1 MTPTVTKKGRTT
13 WSLGLGALVSGI
25 LGCSGDVAP
34 CREGEPCELEGQ
46 VQVATWWGTRFELF
60 TPFEILK
67 QSLRRTTD
75 LDAQL
80 AHRLQ
85 TKDKHT
91 EWVEQQLD
99 PLTTTHAP
107 VDVFSANNGDEV
119 LRWTACAA
127 SGLPPDVP
135 RLRGLTQPDL
145 GFSAFESGWIRDHF
159 PPEVMQTLECEG
171 ETYAL
176 PVGIHRIN
184 TLLYNKAMFRDAGY
198 AVDGSPGLPLP
209 RTLDELK
216 AAATAI
222 AARLPEATTGSDLVP
237 SVFAVAGREAW
248 TVSLFVIENLM
259 LSLADSAAQYRD
271 YWQGVR
277 CDEALLERTLHEFE
291 QLAQWFGN
299 SNLSASEALGR
310 VSSGQAA
317 MIVMGDWAAAEPD
330 PEDVGTIPFPGTERY
345 FVFSADV
352 FALPDIPSADPWKGL
367 AWLRAVT
374 GADTQREFSAAKS
387 ALSARTELEG
397 ELAPGGPNA
406 PEWVRS
412 LPAILPYGPDSA
424 FHELQNQLQ
433 IWLDAE
439 EKPPI
444 AQLIEYARGEYRKL
458 SHGTVS
464 CTPDDLDLGVP
475 R

>member
-1 MTPTVTKKGRTT
+1 
-13 WSLGLGALVSGI
+13 
-25 LGCSGDVAP
+25 
-34 CREGEPCELEGQ
+34 
-46 VQVATWWGTRFELF
+46 VQVATWWGTRGELF
-60 TPFEILK
+60 TPFEVLK
-67 QSLRRTTD
+67 RSLRRSTN
-75 LDAQL
+75 LEAML

-91 EWVEQQLD
+91 EWVEQELD

-107 VDVFSANNGDEV
+107 LDVFSANNGDEV

-127 SGLPPDVP
+127 SGTPPATP
-135 RLRGLTQPDL
+135 RLRGLTQPEL
-145 GFSAFESGWIRDHF
+145 GISAFDAGWIRDHF
-159 PPEVMQTLECEG
+159 PPEVMRTLECHG

-198 AVDGSPGLPLP
+198 AVDDSAGLPLP

-216 AAATAI
+216 AAAVALDP
-222 AARLPEATTGSDLVP
+222 RLPEPTVGSDLVP

-248 TVSLFVIENLM
+248 TLSLFVIENLM
-259 LSLADSAAQYRD
+259 LSLADDAAHYQA
-271 YWQGVR
+271 YWLGDD
-277 CDEALLERTLHEFE
+277 CDEDLLERTLHEVAE
-291 QLAQWFGN
+291 LAQWFGN
-299 SNLSASEALGR
+299 TNLYASDALDR
-310 VSSGQAA
+310 VASGQAA
-317 MIVMGDWAAAEPD
+317 MMVMGDWAAAEPD

-374 GADTQREFSAAKS
+374 SATAQREFSAAKS
-387 ALSARTELEG
+387 ALAARTELEG

-412 LPAILPYGPDSA
+412 LPAFLPYAPDAA
-424 FHELQNQLQ
+424 FLDLQNRLK
-433 IWLDAE
+433 IWLDSK
-439 EKPPI
+439 EKSG
-444 AQLIEYARGEYRKL
+444 ADVLEYAREEYAKL
-458 SHGTVS
+458 SHGTAS
-464 CTPDDLDLGVP
+464 CTPDGVDIEGP